1 MIVSNSVGQNRNV
14 TFGTGKVK
22 ASKSDW
28 KLSDTLKEEIINY
41 AKEDAK
47 KNVYM
52 GEKFKYLRKSEV
64 AKVAP
69 DRAALMATIDQAIAF
84 GDMGDMQ
91 RIKGDGERWL
101 YVLFDIPYEAEF
113 QSVGFGSAVHVY
125 DENGEEILTYT
136 GGVGWHE
143 KESKAET
150 IVHRSLRL
158 TYYNA
163 WQDAKKEIKLNS
175 RELVSADGEIV
186 QHNNFDCKA

>member
-1 MIVSNSVGQNRNV
+1 
-14 TFGTGKVK
+14 
-22 ASKSDW
+22 
-28 KLSDTLKEEIINY
+28 
-41 AKEDAK
+41 
-47 KNVYM
+47 M
-52 GEKFKYLRKSEV
+52 GDKFQCLRKNEV

-69 DRAALMATIDQAIAF
+69 DRAALMATLDQTISF

-91 RIKGDGERWL
+91 KVKGDGERWL
-101 YVLFDIPYEAEF
+101 YVLFGIPYEAEF

-125 DENGEEILTYT
+125 DENGDEILTYT

-163 WQDAKKEIKLNS
+163 
-175 RELVSADGEIV
+175 
-186 QHNNFDCKA
+186 

>member
-1 MIVSNSVGQNRNV
+1 MNVSNIRVSY
-14 TFGTGKVK
+14 GTEKVK
-22 ASKSDW
+22 SSKNDW
-28 KLSDTLKEEIINY
+28 KLTDTLKEQIIEY

-47 KNVYM
+47 RNVYM
-52 GEKFKYLRKSEV
+52 GEKFTCLRKSEV

-69 DRAALMATIDQAIAF
+69 DRAALMATLNQAISF
-84 GDMGDMQ
+84 GDMGEMQ
-91 RIKGDGERWL
+91 KVKGDGERWL
-101 YVLFDIPYEAEF
+101 YVLFGIPYEAEF

-125 DENGEEILTYT
+125 DENGDEILTYT
-136 GGVGWHE
+136 GGIGWHE

-163 WQDAKKEIKLNS
+163 WQDAKKEIKQMG

-186 QHNNFDCKA
+186 KESKFDYRA

>member
-1 MIVSNSVGQNRNV
+1 MNVSIIKVSY
-14 TFGTGKVK
+14 GTEKIK
-22 ASKSDW
+22 SSKNDW
-28 KLSDTLKEEIINY
+28 KLTDTLKEQIIEY

-52 GEKFKYLRKSEV
+52 GERFKCLRKSEV

-69 DRAALMATIDQAIAF
+69 DRAALMATLNQAISF

-91 RIKGDGERWL
+91 KVKGDGERWL
-101 YVLFDIPYEAEF
+101 YVLFGIPYEAEF

-125 DENGEEILTYT
+125 DENGDEILTYT

-163 WQDAKKEIKLNS
+163 WQDAKKEIKHNS

-186 QHNNFDCKA
+186 KESSFDCKA